1 MGWRHLALMASL
13 APPLL
18 CACAQPA
25 PGRGNVVTYDCADGR
40 QMQVR
45 YGPGAQAVLSMDGAS
60 LQLPQ
65 LRSASG
71 IRYGNG
77 KTTLYGKGGDAFV
90 ERGDQRIAERCHAK
104 NWPQD

>member
-1 MGWRHLALMASL
+1 MGRRRLVVVALL
-13 APPLL
+13 TPLL
-18 CACAQPA
+18 LCSCAQPA
-25 PGRGNVVTYDCADGR
+25 PGQGNVVTYDCADGQ

-45 YGPGAQAVLSMDGAS
+45 YGPGPQAVLSMDGAS
-60 LQLPQ
+60 LRLPQ

-90 ERGDQRIAERCHAK
+90 ERDGRHIADRCHAK